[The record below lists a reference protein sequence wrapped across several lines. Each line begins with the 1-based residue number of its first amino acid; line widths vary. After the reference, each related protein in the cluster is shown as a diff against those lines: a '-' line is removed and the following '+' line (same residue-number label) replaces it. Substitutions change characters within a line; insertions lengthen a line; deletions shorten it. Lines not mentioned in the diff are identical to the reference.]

1 LDWNLRAQEVR
12 IIQIA
17 KSNRELGKLQ
27 CRFRALTVSPS
38 YTCETQLLSLPEEK
52 DPRDCVSSLF
62 LASHSLQDLG
72 T

>member
-1 LDWNLRAQEVR
+1 MELRVQEVR

-17 KSNRELGKLQ
+17 KTDGELGGRH
-27 CRFRALTVSPS
+27 CRFRALTVSPF

-62 LASHSLQDLG
+62 LASHSLQGLG